1 MKQSILQY
9 ALILLILLNIFT
21 YMFLRSQVKF
31 EQKRA
36 DDIDKKF
43 TDTVMSLINN
53 LDDAN
58 HFSIEKNQNAQDYF
72 ENKQTGSY
80 IDAQKMAISVADA
93 LKDFNINEKGNPYT
107 GQEPMNGKKFIIN
120 KVKILN
126 HRWIIIDFNNG
137 DIWGE
142 AIIKYFINDKGA
154 FSFETTESVIYP
166 N

>member
-9 ALILLILLNIFT
+9 AVILLILLNIFT

-36 DDIDKKF
+36 DNVDKKF
-43 TDTVMSLINN
+43 ADTVLALTNN

-80 IDAQKMAISVADA
+80 IDPQKMAVAVSDA
-93 LKDFNINEKGNPYT
+93 LKDFNTNEKGNPYT
-107 GQEPMNGKKFIIN
+107 GQEPINGKKFIIN

-142 AIIKYFINDKGA
+142 AIVKYFLDQKGA
-154 FSFETTESVIYP
+154 VTFETTESVIYP